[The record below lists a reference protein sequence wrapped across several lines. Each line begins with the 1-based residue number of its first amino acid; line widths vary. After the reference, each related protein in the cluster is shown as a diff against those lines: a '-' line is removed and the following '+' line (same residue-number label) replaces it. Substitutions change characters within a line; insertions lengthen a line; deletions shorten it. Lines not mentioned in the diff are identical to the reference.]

1 MANSD
6 SNTQIVLPDVQRVDV
21 IRSGRPFTRDTLL
34 WEVIK
39 DRSAAMSF
47 ARYSAFIDNVF
58 SGNPQRPEKVI
69 QPAQSSPRLDAI
81 REAQEN
87 LENPDPEERAEAQ
100 RFLEQAALDDAKFP
114 STRKNAAGEDARV
127 DIFKPLGN
135 REGIQHTLNPEIAQ
149 HPYFF
154 NGDAYSLLKAAT
166 EAFVFHEAGRL
177 EDLGSDNGLMEP
189 PTSYVSD
196 DTIARFRNEYLSAL
210 RVEGSTVPVL
220 PYLDIIR
227 GNLAELP
234 VKAGLA
240 LGVAPQMYGILRS
253 RITSPVLIELLWNY
267 WQEQGLLVQTMG
279 LISLRFQ
286 NIRRGRGL
294 DPLASLELDPLRPLS
309 NVLWGFIQDEI
320 NRLTVARRAYEYAH
334 GLGLQLVGRAV
345 PEMHP
350 ADVRTQFLPAFHDL
364 LRLAWIFFR
373 EDDDK
378 MVVADAFP
386 LLNALRE
393 MHFVVSEGAHN
404 QFGDLPLR
412 ARIEMLM
419 QQWILARPEMREF
432 LRGRTMVPYP
442 ERWMDRVDAMKALQ
456 GWNDA
461 SVINYND
468 LAVFGEQIIL
478 GVRYGSW
485 STTTDHNQAANW
497 ARAWRPAIQRYTH
510 ALKIVSGIDLSIA
523 DAMEVRSGAER
534 LAQGTPSARAPY
546 PGGSL
551 SRVAPPPEAQQPLGP
566 RPGAD
571 KILRP
576 VPVSAPAQT
585 RGASAPAAIP
595 PRTR

>member
-1 MANSD
+1 MTTPQQDISKLEV
-6 SNTQIVLPDVQRVDV
+6 TLPDVQRVDV
-21 IRSGRPFTRDTLL
+21 IRSGRPFTRDSLL
-34 WEVIK
+34 WEIIK
-39 DRSAAMSF
+39 DRSAAVSF
-47 ARYSAFIDNVF
+47 TRYSAFVNDVF
-58 SGNPQRPEKVI
+58 SGKRPEHVIGQRPVSTADALHRAEAI
-69 QPAQSSPRLDAI
+69 AQ
-81 REAQEN
+81 AQDVLARSE
-87 LENPDPEERAEAQ
+87 DVDERDEAQ
-100 RFLEQAALDDAKFP
+100 RFLESESLEDAKNP
-114 STRKNAAGEDARV
+114 SSSNSSRV
-127 DIFKPLGN
+127 YI
-135 REGIQHTLNPEIAQ
+135 
-149 HPYFF
+149 F
-154 NGDAYSLLKAAT
+154 NGDAYSLLKSAT

-177 EDLGSDNGLMEP
+177 EDLGSENPLMEP
-189 PTSYVSD
+189 PTTYLSD
-196 DTIARFRNEYLSAL
+196 DFIRRFRTEYLTAL
-210 RVEGSTVPVL
+210 RTESGPAGVL
-220 PYLDIIR
+220 PYLEIIR
-227 GNLAELP
+227 SNLAELP
-234 VKAGLA
+234 IKAGMA

-253 RITSPVLIELLWNY
+253 RVTSPPLIELLWNY
-267 WQEQGLLVQTMG
+267 WQEQGLLVQTMN

-286 NIRRGRGL
+286 NVRRGRGV

-309 NVLWGFIQDEI
+309 NILWGYIQDEI
-320 NRLTVARRAYEYAH
+320 NRLTVSRRAYEYAH

-364 LRLAWIFFR
+364 LRLCWIFFR

-404 QFGDLPLR
+404 QFGDLPIR
-412 ARIEMLM
+412 ARVEMLM

-468 LAVFGEQIIL
+468 LAMFGEQIIL

-485 STTTDHNQAANW
+485 STTTDQNQAANW

-523 DAMEVRSGAER
+523 GAVEVRTDAER
-534 LAQGTPSARAPY
+534 LAQGAPGGRTPY
-546 PGGSL
+546 PGGTMK
-551 SRVAPPPEAQQPLGP
+551 RVPAPVEQPALAP

-571 KILRP
+571 KVLRP
-576 VPVSAPAQT
+576 VSVSQPATARVINTPSTPPT
-585 RGASAPAAIP
+585 RV
-595 PRTR
+595 R